1 MWASDVV
8 WNSEITVRL
17 ELHKSRSLWCTVTPL
32 CQRFSDV
39 EGLIPFL
46 FPFSHFSNRNCGWT
60 RRDLHPI
67 AFIICVPIVESR
79 QARRP
84 TSREQTSPWSPV
96 LSVDFPERIG
106 IRLKSKFH
114 STSPAWCRY
123 LERLDDVRVFDSTLL
138 LDRQLR
144 VHSTAHH
151 TRLSTLWN
159 GRTLNTFFCKP
170 LEWCRIPSRVDIT
183 STNRSISLKFQWR
196 VDQQSMKTSFT
207 QSF

>member
-1 MWASDVV
+1 MGGLGETSTTLLQFVCQLLSHDRPAARPRESKHRHDRQFCL
-8 WNSEITVRL
+8 WN
-17 ELHKSRSLWCTVTPL
+17 
-32 CQRFSDV
+32 
-39 EGLIPFL
+39 
-46 FPFSHFSNRNCGWT
+46 
-60 RRDLHPI
+60 
-67 AFIICVPIVESR
+67 
-79 QARRP
+79 
-84 TSREQTSPWSPV
+84 
-96 LSVDFPERIG
+96 FPEQIG

-183 STNRSISLKFQWR
+183 STNRSVSLKFQWR